1 MKSLPCWCRGKVVKG
16 FGRGS
21 KQLGIPTA
29 NLPEPVVEQLP
40 ADVATGIYFGWAC
53 VGSGD
58 VHKMVMSIGWNPF
71 YNNTKKSMEVHIIH
85 SFEEDFYGEVLS
97 IVILGYIRAE
107 TGFDSLDD
115 LIDAIHNDIRT
126 ASSQLDLAEYK
137 AYQQDIFFRRSDLKR
152 PSIPSA

>member
-107 TGFDSLDD
+107 TGFDSLGATTTS
-115 LIDAIHNDIRT
+115 LTPFTTTSGRPRVSWT
-126 ASSQLDLAEYK
+126 W
-137 AYQQDIFFRRSDLKR
+137 RSTR
-152 PSIPSA
+152 PTSKKTSLGAQT